1 MRKIKRR
8 KGKNKVI
15 IITSLCLLLVL
26 TVGYAAFQTN
36 LTLKAKGKI
45 IVLQDLYVASYG
57 SDTKG
62 NGTREKPYATI
73 QKAYNMAGD
82 TGSIHILDN
91 ITQKETINFDKDK
104 EITLDSVNNNSI
116 IRDSSL
122 TSTLLN
128 INDGTT
134 TFQNITFDGN
144 NVEVSSA
151 MIEAYSDIVIEDGAV
166 FKNTYNTGD
175 FGGALSIRNGNSII
189 NGGEFFDN
197 KVTAG
202 GSALFIHSMNCNVT
216 INGGKIHDNTA
227 RDGSIWSVGIITIN
241 DVEIYNNIS
250 QKQGGGIV
258 NNGKLIVN
266 GGKIYKNE
274 GATGGGICSAHYPGG
289 EDSLFITGGNIYDNI
304 ASSSGGGIYMMF
316 DTTYSNTGGTIEN
329 NTPDNV
335 YRAN

>member
-1 MRKIKRR
+1 MVFFYPLIFPQECAKIKKIEVKNMRKIKRR

-144 NVEVSSA
+144 NVEVSRA
-151 MIEAYSDIVIEDGAV
+151 LITAYNSDI
-166 FKNTYNTGD
+166 
-175 FGGALSIRNGNSII
+175 II
-189 NGGEFFDN
+189 
-197 KVTAG
+197 
-202 GSALFIHSMNCNVT
+202 
-216 INGGKIHDNTA
+216 
-227 RDGSIWSVGIITIN
+227 
-241 DVEIYNNIS
+241 
-250 QKQGGGIV
+250 
-258 NNGKLIVN
+258 
-266 GGKIYKNE
+266 
-274 GATGGGICSAHYPGG
+274 
-289 EDSLFITGGNIYDNI
+289 
-304 ASSSGGGIYMMF
+304 
-316 DTTYSNTGGTIEN
+316 
-329 NTPDNV
+329 
-335 YRAN
+335 